1 MIDNKDGTVTVTYTY
16 DELHAFA
23 QHVDWH
29 IYELDWEIEP
39 NLQSFIDKTLYA
51 NQTGVTKDSYFI
63 KTKDYIVG
71 EDNSSYKSIPER
83 Y

>member
-16 DELHAFA
+16 DELHSFA

-29 IYELDWEIEP
+29 IYELEWEIEP

-51 NQTGVTKDSYFI
+51 NQTGVTNDSYFI

>member
-29 IYELDWEIEP
+29 IYELEWEVEP
-39 NLQSFIDKTLYA
+39 NLQSFIDKTLYD
-51 NQTGVTKDSYFI
+51 NQTTVTKDSYFI
-63 KTKDYIVG
+63 KTKNYTI
-71 EDNSSYKSIPER
+71 EDNSSYDKIPKR

>member
-16 DELHAFA
+16 DELHSFA

-39 NLQSFIDKTLYA
+39 NLQSFIDKTLYD
-51 NQTGVTKDSYFI
+51 NQNTVTKDSYFI
-63 KTKDYIVG
+63 KTQNYIIE
-71 EDNSSYKSIPER
+71 EDNSPYNNIPER